1 MKKTI
6 VLFVCVLMVL
16 TSMALLAEGAKEAG
30 EGRKIVANIASTFP
44 PDSPQDMGLKKFKEL
59 AESRSNGRIEILI
72 HPSNAM
78 GDERQTFEMLSEG
91 SVEYG
96 VLGTNDIST
105 YFPKYY
111 ISEVP
116 YVFASQD
123 DFWNF
128 WEGPGKELSQMIED
142 QRKVR
147 TDGVIYR
154 GARYLTANRPV
165 RTVADVKG
173 ALLYG
178 RWPDY

>member
-1 MKKTI
+1 MCFL
-6 VLFVCVLMVL
+6 VL
-16 TSMALLAEGAKEAG
+16 LLALPVFSEGAKESSGDGGA
-30 EGRKIVANIASTFP
+30 RKIVANIASTFP
-44 PDSPQDMGLKKFKEL
+44 PDSPQDQGLKKFKEL

-78 GDERQTFEMLSEG
+78 GDEKQTFEMLSDG

-123 DFWNF
+123 DFWPSGRVPEKNF
-128 WEGPGKELSQMIED
+128 P
-142 QRKVR
+142 R
-147 TDGVIYR
+147 
-154 GARYLTANRPV
+154 
-165 RTVADVKG
+165 
-173 ALLYG
+173 
-178 RWPDY
+178 